1 MPGLRRLLGEPALS
15 DIEREV
21 AIAPATRPDETRPD
35 ETGTGSGKSVL
46 VTGSSSGIGLASV
59 VALSNRGWKVF
70 ASMRD
75 VSRADRLELALGD
88 RATSVRVVQ
97 LDVTDKASITEAM
110 KEVSQTT
117 GGHLDALVHNAGT
130 PGAGFFVDGG
140 PELLRETMETN
151 FFGPAQLTAEAL
163 PALSAAKGR
172 MVVVSSIAAFV
183 TPPGLSA
190 YAASKWALEGWCSS
204 LAVELVPLGVDIAL
218 VEPGTVKTPI
228 WQHQLEQSTDDR
240 YRAWAADLEKRTAT
254 GVRRFG
260 RDPFKVGE
268 AIAEVVA
275 APHPHFR
282 NPVGADSW
290 TMWAVSKVVPAS
302 WRNRGLSL
310 ITHAPRPAPS
320 GG

>member
-1 MPGLRRLLGEPALS
+1 MPGLVRLLGEPALS

-21 AIAPATRPDETRPD
+21 GIAPVTRPDVTGK
-35 ETGTGSGKSVL
+35 GTGSGKSVL

-97 LDVTDKASITEAM
+97 LDVTDQGCDHRGHE
-110 KEVSQTT
+110 
-117 GGHLDALVHNAGT
+117 GGSADDWRT
-130 PGAGFFVDGG
+130 PRRA
-140 PELLRETMETN
+140 R
-151 FFGPAQLTAEAL
+151 AQL
-163 PALSAAKGR
+163 
-172 MVVVSSIAAFV
+172 
-183 TPPGLSA
+183 
-190 YAASKWALEGWCSS
+190 
-204 LAVELVPLGVDIAL
+204 AL

-240 YRAWAADLEKRTAT
+240 YRAWAADLEQRTAT
-254 GVRRFG
+254 GVKRFG
-260 RDPFKVGE
+260 RDPFEVGE

-282 NPVGADSW
+282 NPVGPDSW
-290 TMWAVSKVVPAS
+290 TMWAVSKAVPAS
-302 WRNRGLSL
+302 WRNRGLAL
-310 ITHAPRPAPS
+310 IMHAPRPASS